1 VPPAALAN
9 GFAALGDGPLAG
21 AWAQRCLR
29 SFPRLAALAN
39 DAAVR
44 AIEFLGT
51 PATASFQAQALD
63 VLVAKAR
70 EEEGYWHG
78 DAMGHAI
85 EAAAFARRWDIV
97 GDLEKEIEA
106 GRDQGG
112 SDLDAAFESLA
123 VVAAGR
129 GDLTRARASIER
141 MELGDGSMRD
151 AARRRAVGA
160 LLRNGSLPDAR
171 ALAQEVTELD
181 VRLDALG
188 EVVRNALVAD
198 DQAFAAET
206 VEAVIAASG
215 NLDQP
220 ATTAYVLSSIALAL
234 VRSGRPD
241 DARRLALEAKA
252 SMDRT
257 LPDART
263 GRDTEPVARAL
274 VQVGALDVAEPFIE
288 TMMESFRTRA
298 RRELVLALRADGHAA
313 RAEAIVQRM
322 RDEDSDDYLDSP
334 GYRLATIAELGRT
347 AGDME
352 QARDD
357 VEEAERIYFA
367 DRSSESLHQAT
378 ALLKIMEEYAAL
390 EDRQDVARVSAQ
402 VVAAQMPSAQD
413 IELSL
418 VAAAGLRARG
428 DEAGAKS
435 LASGALERFEAD
447 DRSSPYSAPRNL
459 PELARLAGS
468 AALPL
473 LDRLHRLF
481 QAIADPHDRTDHL
494 RCLALSFRAA
504 GDAPRALQS
513 LREAMQA
520 ARSTSLFVTL
530 ESIAES
536 ADILAE
542 LDGGDTLL
550 RLALAYEDVMGWWS
564 AGEAK
569 TAPSRKRP

>member
-1 VPPAALAN
+1 
-9 GFAALGDGPLAG
+9 
-21 AWAQRCLR
+21 
-29 SFPRLAALAN
+29 
-39 DAAVR
+39 
-44 AIEFLGT
+44 
-51 PATASFQAQALD
+51 
-63 VLVAKAR
+63 
-70 EEEGYWHG
+70 
-78 DAMGHAI
+78 
-85 EAAAFARRWDIV
+85 
-97 GDLEKEIEA
+97 
-106 GRDQGG
+106 
-112 SDLDAAFESLA
+112 
-123 VVAAGR
+123 
-129 GDLTRARASIER
+129 
-141 MELGDGSMRD
+141 
-151 AARRRAVGA
+151 
-160 LLRNGSLPDAR
+160 
-171 ALAQEVTELD
+171 VTELD

-188 EVVRNALVAD
+188 EVIRGALVAD

-206 VEAVIAASG
+206 VEAAIAASG
-215 NLDQP
+215 NFDQP
-220 ATTAYVLSSIALAL
+220 AITAYVLSSIALA
-234 VRSGRPD
+234 VGPIGRPD

-263 GRDTEPVARAL
+263 GRDTEPLACAL

-298 RRELVLALRADGHAA
+298 RRDLVLALRTDGQTA

-322 RDEDSDDYLDSP
+322 RDEDSDDYLDRS
-334 GYRLATIAELGRT
+334 GYRLATVAELART
-347 AGDME
+347 AGDMV
-352 QARDD
+352 QARAD

-367 DRSSESLHQAT
+367 DHASESLHQAT

-390 EDRQDVARVSAQ
+390 GDREGAARVSAQ
-402 VVAAQMPSAQD
+402 VTAAQMPGARD

-435 LASGALERFEAD
+435 LASEALERFEPD
-447 DRSSPYSAPRNL
+447 NRPSPYAAPRNL
-459 PELARLAGS
+459 PGLARLAGP

-481 QAIADPHDRTDHL
+481 RAITDPLDRTDHL

-504 GDAPRALQS
+504 GDASRALES

-520 ARSTSLFVTL
+520 ARSTSLFATL

-536 ADILAE
+536 ADMLAE

-550 RLALAYEDVMGWWS
+550 RLALAYEDVIGWWS

-569 TAPSRKRP
+569 TAPSRQRP